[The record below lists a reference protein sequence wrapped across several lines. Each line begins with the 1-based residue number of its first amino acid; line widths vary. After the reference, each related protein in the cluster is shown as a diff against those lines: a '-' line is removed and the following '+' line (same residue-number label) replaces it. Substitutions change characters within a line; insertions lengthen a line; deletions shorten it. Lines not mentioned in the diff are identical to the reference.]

1 MLSRQ
6 NLIYASVRVNSGLAI
21 NGNYVHA
28 GGLVSKGNSALG
40 KVFRLG
46 AMLNPLYDTSVL
58 NFASILSTE
67 NNTATISNIPDGT
80 VLSDGTPISGPIS
93 ITLNKNESY
102 VLALENYPTSTSN
115 SSKMIGALVLSDK
128 PVVVNSGSFETTVQ
142 L

>member
-1 MLSRQ
+1 
-6 NLIYASVRVNSGLAI
+6 VNSGLAI

-67 NNTATISNIPDGT
+67 NNTTITISNIPDGT
-80 VLSDGTPISGPIS
+80 VLSDGTQLVGP
-93 ITLNKNESY
+93 
-102 VLALENYPTSTSN
+102 
-115 SSKMIGALVLSDK
+115 
-128 PVVVNSGSFETTVQ
+128 FQ
-142 L
+142 

>member
-1 MLSRQ
+1 
-6 NLIYASVRVNSGLAI
+6 VNSGLAI

-67 NNTATISNIPDGT
+67 NNT
-80 VLSDGTPISGPIS
+80 
-93 ITLNKNESY
+93 K
-102 VLALENYPTSTSN
+102 
-115 SSKMIGALVLSDK
+115 
-128 PVVVNSGSFETTVQ
+128 
-142 L
+142 

>member
-1 MLSRQ
+1 VYPVGTGNTTQLFTPKTAIDSQ
-6 NLIYASVRVNSGLAI
+6 NKGYVIEAENLIYASVRVNSGLAI

-67 NNTATISNIPDGT
+67 NNTAITISNIPDGT
-80 VLSDGTPISGPIS
+80 VLSDGTQVGPIS
-93 ITLNKNESY
+93 ITLNKMK
-102 VLALENYPTSTSN
+102 V
-115 SSKMIGALVLSDK
+115 M
-128 PVVVNSGSFETTVQ
+128 F
-142 L
+142 